1 MLQAK
6 EQRTNIVKLP
16 VNSQDSRPTNRK
28 RIVKSK
34 KRNRIKIFL
43 GIFIVLLVYSF
54 GGQYIKMYSLQKEI
68 KTLDTQLSEYKSK
81 NQKLEKDIKRMES
94 DVYVE
99 RMAREKLGLIKSG
112 EVPIME
118 AKAAEGKLV
127 EKTKNDEDNVH

>member
-1 MLQAK
+1 
-6 EQRTNIVKLP
+6 
-16 VNSQDSRPTNRK
+16 
-28 RIVKSK
+28 
-34 KRNRIKIFL
+34 
-43 GIFIVLLVYSF
+43 
-54 GGQYIKMYSLQKEI
+54 MYNLQKEI
-68 KTLDTQLSEYKSK
+68 KTLNVKMGEYKSK

>member
-16 VNSQDSRPTNRK
+16 VNSQEVSPKKRK
-28 RIVKSK
+28 RTVKSLK
-34 KRNRIKIFL
+34 MNITKIFL
-43 GIFIVLLVYSF
+43 GIFFAFLVYSF
-54 GGQYIKMYSLQKEI
+54 GGQYIKMYNLQKEI
-68 KTLDTQLSEYKSK
+68 KILNVQMGEYKSK